1 MEDSFNCRVDKIFGS
16 LLGSSSSSSSSSS
29 SCPWT
34 LSDAEIERKQWN
46 RDKGDS
52 DLSPDTYQQRTPSSS
67 SSSSVFN
74 GFFSS
79 EQINNNNNRKP
90 SGSKKP
96 IEDDLEDLDDDDDDD
111 DDDVDEDEKEKERDR
126 PEEDCDKEELEIRNG
141 IGTDCTLDYED
152 EEDEYDKV
160 AVGTENAGDRV
171 YMSGI
176 SDYGPHVNY
185 HNILLDS
192 FEEVKMVG
200 RDPRANHLAARARL
214 QEDEEAAGSFN
225 PLQAHDDKMHTVV
238 DSEAKLTGDG
248 GNVKPILKRKDNHV
262 DSKPKKRVRFNTG
275 DTDNCEKE
283 SEQAQEN
290 LMVAQFVDNTT
301 TVAEVSNPLSD
312 NVSQVPD
319 YIRNP
324 SKYVCYSFD
333 STNDDDESYLHAYH
347 DFRKTVANMSS
358 SLQLENAASPPK
370 SVTFTPRKKT
380 GGPIMMD
387 DGSEVKHNREDSS
400 MESAHRVIYPV
411 SIAVEAQESEV
422 CAMEEDDLEMPKGEN
437 GIGFRKSDRKYR
449 SKVMSDDSNS

>member
-301 TVAEVSNPLSD
+301 TVAE
-312 NVSQVPD
+312 
-319 YIRNP
+319 
-324 SKYVCYSFD
+324 
-333 STNDDDESYLHAYH
+333 
-347 DFRKTVANMSS
+347 
-358 SLQLENAASPPK
+358 LENAASPPK